1 MLTQIRVRNY
11 AVIDEI
17 ELELGPGMTVL
28 SGETGAGKSIL
39 VDALGLV
46 LGDRAD
52 ASAVRAGAERAEIT
66 AIFELTD
73 VPTARDWLA
82 ERDLDGG
89 NECVLRRIIGREGRS
104 RAYVNG
110 SPAPLQTLRQLGEH
124 LVEIHGQHEHQTLTH
139 RSVQREILDIHGK
152 LGPAL
157 TRLSQAYD
165 DWRALDERLTTLRDE
180 RAHREERIDLIRY
193 QLRELESLALDDGE
207 AEALDQEHARLANTG
222 RLAEGSNEALELI
235 YDDENGS
242 AQQRIGRARET
253 LARLAETDP
262 ALAPLAR
269 QLEEAEI
276 QVNDAAEEL
285 RRYQTG
291 LEADP
296 ARLEFV
302 DGRIG
307 SIRELARKHQIAPAE
322 LPGRLIALRDEL
334 SSIEN
339 AAQALDTLA
348 TELEAAA
355 GEYRSLA
362 LDLGRARTAAA
373 GSLGD
378 AIAAM
383 MRQLGMPGGHFE
395 VRVSTDEDGDFTRHG
410 LDRIEFAVT
419 TNPGQPAAA
428 LARVASGGELSRIA
442 LAVQVVATGGG
453 GPPCLVFDEIDSGV
467 GGGVAEIVGRRL
479 RELGEARQ
487 VLCVTHLPQ
496 VASQG
501 HGHVRV
507 AKLTDGKT
515 TRTTLTP
522 LNEDETVE
530 ELARMLG
537 GVEITATSRDHAREM
552 LGRARAGK

>member
-82 ERDLDGG
+82 ERDLDDG

>member
-82 ERDLDGG
+82 ERDLDDG

-307 SIRELARKHQIAPAE
+307 SIRELARKHQVAPAE

>member
-11 AVIDEI
+11 AVIDEV

-66 AIFELTD
+66 AIFELGD
-73 VPTARDWLA
+73 VPAARGWL
-82 ERDLDGG
+82 EDRDLDDG
-89 NECVLRRIIGREGRS
+89 NECVLRRVISREGRS

-139 RSVQREILDIHGK
+139 RAVQRDILDVHGQ
-152 LGPAL
+152 LGDVL
-157 TRLSQAYD
+157 ISLREAYGR
-165 DWRALDERLTTLRDE
+165 WRALDEQLSTLRSE
-180 RAHREERIDLIRY
+180 RAHREERIDLLRY
-193 QLRELESLALDDGE
+193 QLRELETLDLEDGE
-207 AEALDQEHARLANTG
+207 PEALEAEHARLANIG
-222 RLAEGSNEALELI
+222 RLAEGGNEALDLI

-253 LARLAETDP
+253 LSRLAETDP
-262 ALAPLAR
+262 VLTPLAR

-307 SIRELARKHQIAPAE
+307 SIRELARKHQVAPEA
-322 LPGRLIALRDEL
+322 LPARLTALRDEL
-334 SSIEN
+334 SAIEN
-339 AAQALDTLA
+339 AAETLDKLA
-348 TELEAAA
+348 AERDAAA
-355 GEYRSLA
+355 DHYRSIA
-362 LDLGRARTAAA
+362 GDLGRARTAAA
-373 GSLGD
+373 ATLGD
-378 AIAAM
+378 AIGGM

-395 VRVSTDEDGDFTRHG
+395 IRVTTDEEGEFTPHG

-442 LAVQVVATGGG
+442 LAVQVVATGSG

-479 RELGEARQ
+479 RELGAARQ

-522 LNEDETVE
+522 LNEDETIE

-552 LGRARAGK
+552 LGRARSGS